1 MYVTRVPNRG
11 SPPAVLLR
19 ESYREE
25 GKVRNRT
32 LANLSRW
39 PEDKVDALQRVL
51 KGLPPKVA
59 LAEAFE
65 IARSRPHGHVA
76 AAVGTAQRLGMAELI
91 DAAPS
96 RARDLAMALVVA
108 RVLAPASKLAT
119 ARGLRTETAS
129 SSLGEVLGVGG
140 ADEDDLYD
148 AMDWLGERQSH
159 VEDALAARHLDDGT
173 LVLYDV
179 SSAAFEGA
187 TCPLAALGYA
197 RDGVRGRPQVVY
209 GLLTSKDGIPVAVEV
224 FEGNT
229 ADPATVASQV
239 SKLRERF
246 GLAHVVL
253 VGDRGMLTKARIDAD
268 VAPAGLEWVT
278 ALRAPSV
285 KALVAAGAIQ
295 LSLFDQTDLAEID
308 HPDYPGERLVV
319 CRNPALATER
329 ARKRED
335 LLRAT
340 EAELEKV
347 VAATARERRPLRGKD
362 KIGLRVGRVI
372 GHYKMG
378 KHFRIDIGEESFSYR
393 RDQEA
398 IAAEAA
404 LDGIYVLRTNV
415 SADALSTEAVVAS
428 YKRLAG
434 VERAFRIFNGDL
446 DVRPIHHRR
455 SDRVRSHFLVC
466 MLAHYLEWHLLD
478 RLAPMLFVDDDKA
491 AAEAV
496 RPSPV
501 APATRSSTAKAKDA
515 RKRTRDGDAVHSFA
529 SLLADLATICVNRI
543 QPADADLAQ
552 FDMVTTPTPL
562 QRKAFELLGVSHR
575 LGFA

>member
-39 PEDKVDALQRVL
+39 PAEKVEALERAL
-51 KGLPPKVA
+51 KGVPPKVV
-59 LAEAFE
+59 LSEAFE

-76 AAVGTAQRLGMAELI
+76 AAVGTAGALGMPELI

-96 RARDLAMALVVA
+96 RSRDLALALVVA

-119 ARGLRTETAS
+119 ARGLRAETAS

-140 ADEDDLYD
+140 ADEDDLYE
-148 AMDWLGERQSH
+148 AMDWLAQRQERI
-159 VEDALAARHLDDGT
+159 EDELARRHLGEGT

-209 GLLTSKDGIPVAVEV
+209 GLLTSKDGVPVAVEV

-229 ADPATVASQV
+229 ADPTTVASQV
-239 SKLRERF
+239 QKVRERF

-253 VGDRGMLTKARIDAD
+253 VGDRGMLTKARIAAD

-285 KALVAAGAIQ
+285 KALVAQGAIQ
-295 LSLFDQTDLAEID
+295 LSLFDDTDLAEID

-319 CRNPALATER
+319 CRNPALAAER
-329 ARKRED
+329 ARTRED
-335 LLRAT
+335 LLAAT
-340 EAELEKV
+340 EAELAKV
-347 VAATARERRPLRGKD
+347 AAATARERRPLRGKD
-362 KIGLRVGRVI
+362 QIGLRVGKVI

-378 KHFRIDIGEESFSYR
+378 KHFTIEIGEESFSYR
-393 RDQEA
+393 RDEAA

-415 SADALSTEAVVAS
+415 AADALSTAEVVTS

-434 VERAFRIFNGDL
+434 VERAFRILNGDL

-455 SDRVRSHFLVC
+455 ADRVRAHFFVC

-491 AAEAV
+491 PAQAV

-501 APATRSSTAKAKDA
+501 APAVRSERAKAKDA
-515 RKRTRDGDAVHSFA
+515 RKRTTDGDAVHSFQ

-543 QPADADLAQ
+543 QPTDADSPA
-552 FDMVTTPTPL
+552 FDMVTTPTRL
-562 QRKAFELLGVSHR
+562 QRRAFELLGVSPR

>member
-39 PEDKVDALQRVL
+39 PKEKVEGLERVL

-65 IARSRPHGHVA
+65 ITRSRPHGHVA
-76 AAVGTAQRLGMAELI
+76 AAVGTARRLGLAELI
-91 DAAPS
+91 EAEPS
-96 RARDLAMALVVA
+96 RSRDLALALVVA
-108 RVLAPASKLAT
+108 RVLRPASKLAT
-119 ARGLRTETAS
+119 ARGLRSETAS
-129 SSLGEVLGVGG
+129 SSLGEVLAVSG

-148 AMDWLGERQSH
+148 AMDWLGERQERI
-159 VEDALAARHLDDGT
+159 EDALAARHLEEAT

-179 SSAAFEGA
+179 SSAALEGT

-197 RDGVRGRPQVVY
+197 RDGVKGRPQVVY
-209 GLLTSKDGIPVAVEV
+209 GLLTSKEGIPVAVEV

-239 SKLRERF
+239 AKVRERF

-278 ALRAPSV
+278 ALRAPSI
-285 KALVAAGAIQ
+285 KALAAGGAIQ
-295 LSLFDQTDLAEID
+295 LSFFDETDLAEID
-308 HPDYPGERLVV
+308 HPDYPGERLVM
-319 CRNPALATER
+319 CRNPALAAER

-335 LLRAT
+335 LLAAT
-340 EAELEKV
+340 ETELEKV
-347 VAATARERRPLRGKD
+347 VVAASRPRHPLRGRD
-362 KIGLRVGRVI
+362 QIGLRVGKVI

-378 KHFRIDIGEESFSYR
+378 KHFVIDIGEESFSYR
-393 RDQEA
+393 RDEA
-398 IAAEAA
+398 TIAAEAA

-415 SADALSTEAVVAS
+415 AAEYFTTPEVVAS
-428 YKRLAG
+428 YKRLAC
-434 VERAFRIFNGDL
+434 VERAFRIFNSDL

-455 SDRVRSHFLVC
+455 ADRVRAHFLVC

-478 RLAPMLFVDDDKA
+478 RLAPVLFIDDDKA
-491 AAEAV
+491 ATETD

-501 APATRSSTAKAKDA
+501 APAVRSAKAKAKDA
-515 RKRTRDGDAVHSFA
+515 RKRTPDGAPVHSFA
-529 SLLADLATICVNRI
+529 SLLADLGTICVNRI
-543 QPADADLAQ
+543 QPTDPDLAA

-562 QRKAFELLGVSHR
+562 QRQAFQLLGVSHR

>member
-19 ESYREE
+19 ESYRDG

-39 PEDKVDALQRVL
+39 PAEKVEALERAL
-51 KGLPPKVA
+51 KGLPPKLA

-76 AAVGTAQRLGMAELI
+76 AAVGMARALGMPELI
-91 DAAPS
+91 DAEPS
-96 RARDLAMALVVA
+96 RPRDVALALVVS

-119 ARGLRTETAS
+119 ARGLRAVTAS
-129 SSLGEVLGVGG
+129 SSLGEVLGVSGV
-140 ADEDDLYD
+140 DEDDLYD
-148 AMDWLGERQSH
+148 AMDWLLDRQER
-159 VEDALAARHLDDGT
+159 VEDSLARRHLSEGT

-179 SSAAFEGA
+179 SSAAFEGT

-209 GLLTSKDGIPVAVEV
+209 GLLTSKAGVPVAVEV

-239 SKLRERF
+239 QKARERF
-246 GLAHVVL
+246 GLSHVVL

-278 ALRAPSV
+278 ALRAPSI
-285 KALVAAGAIQ
+285 KALVADGAIQ
-295 LSLFDQTDLAEID
+295 LGLFDDTGLAEID

-347 VAATARERRPLRGKD
+347 AAATTRERRPLRGKD
-362 KIGLRVGRVI
+362 QIGLRVGRVI
-372 GHYKMG
+372 GHYKMA

-393 RDQEA
+393 RDDEA
-398 IAAEAA
+398 IASEAA

-415 SADALSTEAVVAS
+415 AADALSSAEVVGA
-428 YKRLAG
+428 YKRLAS

-455 SDRVRSHFLVC
+455 ANRVRAHFFVC

-491 AAEAV
+491 SAETN

-501 APATRSSTAKAKDA
+501 APAGRSERAKAKDA
-515 RKRTRDGDAVHSFA
+515 RKRTADGDPVHSFQ

-543 QPADADLAQ
+543 RPMDPDAPT

-562 QRKAFELLGVSHR
+562 QRRAFELLGESHR

>member
-19 ESYREE
+19 ESYRQD

-39 PEDKVDALQRVL
+39 PPEKVEALERVL

-76 AAVGTAQRLGMAELI
+76 AAVGTARELGMPELI

-96 RARDLAMALVVA
+96 RARDLTLALVVA

-119 ARGLRTETAS
+119 ARGLRTETAT
-129 SSLGEVLGVGG
+129 SSLGEVLHVGG
-140 ADEDDLYD
+140 ADSDDLYD
-148 AMDWLGERQSH
+148 AMDWLGERQSRI
-159 VEDALAARHLDDGT
+159 EDSLAARHLGNGT

-179 SSAAFEGA
+179 SSAAFEGT

-197 RDGVRGRPQVVY
+197 RDGVKGRPQVVY
-209 GLLTSKDGIPVAVEV
+209 GLLTSTEGVPVAVEV

-239 SKLRERF
+239 SKVRERF
-246 GLAHVVL
+246 GLSHVVL

-278 ALRAPSV
+278 ALRAPSI
-285 KALVAAGAIQ
+285 KALVAGGAFQ
-295 LSLFDQTDLAEID
+295 LSLFDETDLAEIE

-319 CRNPALATER
+319 CRNPALAVER

-347 VAATARERRPLRGKD
+347 AAATARERRPLRGRD
-362 KIGLRVGRVI
+362 QIGLRVGKVI

-378 KHFRIDIGEESFSYR
+378 KHFVIDIGEESFSYR
-393 RDQEA
+393 RDEEA
-398 IAAEAA
+398 VGAEAA

-415 SADALSTEAVVAS
+415 AADALSTAEVVTS

-446 DVRPIHHRR
+446 DVRPIHHRKTE
-455 SDRVRSHFLVC
+455 RVRAHFLLC
-466 MLAHYLEWHLLD
+466 MLAHYLEWHMLD
-478 RLAPMLFVDDDKA
+478 RLAPILFVDDDKA
-491 AAEAV
+491 SAV

-501 APATRSSTAKAKDA
+501 APAARSTTAKAKDA
-515 RKRTRDGDAVHSFA
+515 RKHTPEGDPVHSFPT
-529 SLLADLATICVNRI
+529 LLADLATVCVNRV
-543 QPADADLAQ
+543 QPTDADLAA
-552 FDMVTTPTPL
+552 FDVVTTPTPL
-562 QRKAFELLGVSHR
+562 QRRAFELLGVSHR

>member
-19 ESYREE
+19 ESYREG

-39 PEDKVDALQRVL
+39 PEEKVEALERVL

-59 LAEAFE
+59 LTEAFE
-65 IARSRPHGHVA
+65 ITRSRPHGHVA
-76 AAVGTAQRLGMAELI
+76 AAVGTARGLGLAELI

-96 RARDLAMALVVA
+96 RMRDLVLALVVA
-108 RVLAPASKLAT
+108 RVLRPASKLAT
-119 ARGLRTETAS
+119 ARGLRSETAS
-129 SSLGEVLGVGG
+129 SSLGEVLAVSG

-148 AMDWLGERQSH
+148 AMDWLVERQERI
-159 VEDALAARHLDDGT
+159 EDALAARHLDEAT
-173 LVLYDV
+173 LVLYD
-179 SSAAFEGA
+179 SAAFEGT
-187 TCPLAALGYA
+187 TCPLAARGYA
-197 RDGVRGRPQVVY
+197 RDGVKGRPQVVY
-209 GLLTSKDGIPVAVEV
+209 GLLTSKEGIPVAVEV

-239 SKLRERF
+239 AKVKERF

-278 ALRAPSV
+278 ALRAPSI
-285 KALVAAGAIQ
+285 KALAAVGAIQ
-295 LSLFDQTDLAEID
+295 LSLFDETDLAEIT

-319 CRNPALATER
+319 CRNPALAAER
-329 ARKRED
+329 ARKRQD
-335 LLRAT
+335 LLQAT
-340 EAELEKV
+340 EAQLEKV
-347 VAATARERRPLRGKD
+347 AVATTRQRRPLRGRD
-362 KIGLRVGRVI
+362 QIGLRVGKVI
-372 GHYKMG
+372 GRYKMG
-378 KHFRIDIGEESFSYR
+378 KHFVIDIGEESFSYR
-393 RDQEA
+393 RDEA
-398 IAAEAA
+398 AITAEAA

-415 SADALSTEAVVAS
+415 AAEYFTTAEVIAS
-428 YKRLAG
+428 YKRLAS

-455 SDRVRSHFLVC
+455 ADRVRAHFLVC

-478 RLAPMLFVDDDKA
+478 RLAPMLFIDNDKA
-491 AAEAV
+491 AAEAD

-501 APATRSSTAKAKDA
+501 APAVRSAKAKTKDTH
-515 RKRTRDGDAVHSFA
+515 KRTPDGEPVHSFA
-529 SLLADLATICVNRI
+529 TLLADLATICVNRI
-543 QPADADLAQ
+543 QPTDPDTAA

-562 QRKAFELLGVSHR
+562 QRRAFQLLSVSHR